1 MWLQESLLANA
12 GDIRD
17 PGSIPGSGRSLGGGH
32 GNPLQYSCLE
42 NPMDRGTLGGYSPW
56 GRTESYITEATFK
69 ACTRIPHNS
78 GLILLKLVEMGNKKS
93 SFCQVTRDLG
103 LFGLIAL
110 PFLWWG
116 SCPHELKQNSNDCN
130 HISSSRIQEVKE
142 KSTKG
147 HVPTFF

>member
-1 MWLQESLLANA
+1 MAARIPACQCRRHKRPRFDPWVRKIPWRRPWQPTPVFLPGESHGQRILA
-12 GDIRD
+12 
-17 PGSIPGSGRSLGGGH
+17 
-32 GNPLQYSCLE
+32 
-42 NPMDRGTLGGYSPW
+42 GYSPW
-56 GRTESYITEATFK
+56 GRTESDITEATYNT
-69 ACTRIPHNS
+69 CTRIPHNS

-103 LFGLIAL
+103 LFGLIAF